1 MTDPG
6 LGITNSVMYA
16 LKGFGIEETDRT
28 KLYRFIRAASC
39 DSFQEFYG
47 FTREEAK
54 RGIDLYREYYRDR
67 GIFENRVY
75 NGMEEMLGT
84 LKQRGKTLVLATS
97 KPEPLP
103 AKYWII
109 FIWLLILPMRR
120 ERPWTRQG

>member
-16 LKGFGIEETDRT
+16 LKGFGIEEADRRE
-28 KLYRFIRAASC
+28 LYRFIGPPLA

-75 NGMEEMLGT
+75 NGMEEML
-84 LKQRGKTLVLATS
+84 AS
-97 KPEPLP
+97 P
-103 AKYWII
+103 
-109 FIWLLILPMRR
+109 R
-120 ERPWTRQG
+120 EERA